1 MMYPFFCPPTRRTQ
15 DQIAA
20 VLVTIQSELAARGGL
35 PFVGLV
41 NNAGVTGKADPVR
54 GMRQCVRATQRV
66 GLDSDFD

>member
-1 MMYPFFCPPTRRTQ
+1 M
-15 DQIAA
+15 
-20 VLVTIQSELAARGGL
+20 LVNIQSELAARGGL

-54 GMRQCVRATQRV
+54 GMRQCVRAEQRV